1 MEAAMLA
8 SEIYLTALEST
19 PSRLFV
25 LTFNVREIQI
35 PKKLLTARALFTL
48 NVCFCTCWYYPL

>member
-8 SEIYLTALEST
+8 SEIHLNVLEST

-25 LTFNVREIQI
+25 FTFNVREIQI
-35 PKKLLTARALFTL
+35 PK
-48 NVCFCTCWYYPL
+48 